1 MGSIGILIWGF
12 LLLSIL
18 FLGRSHAASVLEPV
32 TVRSHSGQFIVR
44 GLPRGAPITGYVT
57 SAVDYVR
64 LDPKITTVALERIR
78 QAVLGELG
86 LPEQWRG
93 LITVN
98 LKPVADDSAPARI
111 NSIRYTDGWG
121 YRVELPE
128 RIDKERFLK
137 VAVQLI
143 LSELANRAA
152 KVREAELPPWLA
164 TGLCEELRAT
174 SLASFA
180 LEPETQV
187 ARRDPHPDVMR
198 EAREI
203 IRQQPALTF
212 DELCMPSAEQ
222 FAGTNAAL
230 YQSCAHLFVHELLR
244 LRTGRECLRDMLA
257 RLPENLNWQ
266 TTFLRSFDAHFPGLI
281 DADKWYALNIASFT
295 GRDPMS
301 LWPEETSWMQLE
313 EILSTPVQVRLDAS
327 ELPIET
333 KVSLQRIIAEW
344 EFPRQQP
351 VLRQKVNRLQ
361 ALRQRAAPEVAGM
374 VGDYLAA
381 IQDYAAGRQS
391 GVFRTRPS
399 PKSILKQLDELD
411 GRRIALRGPVSNTVG
426 RR

>member
-1 MGSIGILIWGF
+1 
-12 LLLSIL
+12 
-18 FLGRSHAASVLEPV
+18 
-32 TVRSHSGQFIVR
+32 
-44 GLPRGAPITGYVT
+44 
-57 SAVDYVR
+57 
-64 LDPKITTVALERIR
+64 
-78 QAVLGELG
+78 
-86 LPEQWRG
+86 
-93 LITVN
+93 
-98 LKPVADDSAPARI
+98 
-111 NSIRYTDGWG
+111 
-121 YRVELPE
+121 
-128 RIDKERFLK
+128 
-137 VAVQLI
+137 
-143 LSELANRAA
+143 
-152 KVREAELPPWLA
+152 
-164 TGLCEELRAT
+164 
-174 SLASFA
+174 
-180 LEPETQV
+180 
-187 ARRDPHPDVMR
+187 
-198 EAREI
+198 
-203 IRQQPALTF
+203 
-212 DELCMPSAEQ
+212 
-222 FAGTNAAL
+222 
-230 YQSCAHLFVHELLR
+230 
-244 LRTGRECLRDMLA
+244 
-257 RLPENLNWQ
+257 
-266 TTFLRSFDAHFPGLI
+266 
-281 DADKWYALNIASFT
+281 LNIASFT